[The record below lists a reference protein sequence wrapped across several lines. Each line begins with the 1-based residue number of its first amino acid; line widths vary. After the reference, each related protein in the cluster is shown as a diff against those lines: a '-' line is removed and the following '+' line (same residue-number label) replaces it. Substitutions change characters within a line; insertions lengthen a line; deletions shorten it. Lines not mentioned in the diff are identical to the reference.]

1 MENRILAAIVVTCWL
16 RATMAACERSVCHP
30 STVWCAKIQALSFF
44 RRISYTQRVFLLNN
58 FPLRREVAVPNPES
72 QLSTLAEIAA
82 FMKEAYPALVLSIG
96 KNGDHYAYRIGN
108 IRILRFFQTSPT
120 AALNLKK
127 SLTTRLDHDKTPG
140 KYDQPWSG
148 TSTQLR
154 AIVDE
159 ELRQYRMH
167 FQQRHA

>member
-1 MENRILAAIVVTCWL
+1 M
-16 RATMAACERSVCHP
+16 
-30 STVWCAKIQALSFF
+30 
-44 RRISYTQRVFLLNN
+44 
-58 FPLRREVAVPNPES
+58 PNPES